1 MEGNKSLISVIV
13 PVYKVEQYLDK
24 CVESIV
30 NQTYRNLEIILVD
43 DGSPD
48 NCPAMCDGWAKK
60 DDRIKVIHQE
70 NQGGGAARNIGIGE
84 AHGEYIAFIDSD
96 DYIAPIMYEFLLNC
110 SKRSNADI
118 VECGYCVAESDHA
131 VMDCDLG
138 ESFFVEH
145 DKLTALGLH
154 IEDKAYRQLIWNK
167 LYRRCTVADV
177 RFCPGKRIDDEF
189 WTYRVIG
196 NADKLIHTNK
206 VLYAYRQQNASVMHQ
221 LNPET
226 RFHAIEAK
234 CERQRYL
241 EANFP
246 ELVAC
251 GKINLL
257 FSCLYQGQMALRY
270 TKGKERKKAMER
282 LKPIAKEQ
290 HFSRQETKKLS
301 FTHRV
306 WLKLGRSCFKITC
319 IIRNIMRVG
328 Q

>member
-1 MEGNKSLISVIV
+1 MEEQPLISVIV
-13 PVYKVEQYLDK
+13 PVYNVEEYLDK

-70 NQGGGAARNIGIGE
+70 NQGGGAARNIALDMAQGI
-84 AHGEYIAFIDSD
+84 FVLLVDSD
-96 DYIAPIMYEFLLNC
+96 DYLSEAMISFLYSLMEEDV
-110 SKRSNADI
+110 DI
-118 VECGYCVAESDHA
+118 VECGICT
-131 VMDCDLG
+131 
-138 ESFFVEH
+138 VEGDFAAFDSI
-145 DKLTALGLH
+145 DKEYEIYVCSPQEALRNT
-154 IEDKAYRQLIWNK
+154 IEDRAFRQTPVNK
-167 LYRRCTVADV
+167 LYRRTAIGEI
-177 RFCPGKRIDDEF
+177 RFPVDKKIDDEF

-301 FTHRV
+301 FTHRA

-319 IIRNIMRVG
+319 IMRNIMRVG

>member
-1 MEGNKSLISVIV
+1 MEGNQSLISVIV

-60 DDRIKVIHQE
+60 DDRIKVIHKA
-70 NQGGGAARNIGIGE
+70 NGGLSDARNAGIAVASGEFIG
-84 AHGEYIAFIDSD
+84 FVDSD
-96 DYIAPIMYEFLLNC
+96 DWVAPFFYERLISMLIDN
-110 SKRSNADI
+110 
-118 VECGYCVAESDHA
+118 
-131 VMDCDLG
+131 DCDISACGIEKVNEGQQPKLRDAPYSVNCIGG
-138 ESFFVEH
+138 EEALH
-145 DKLTALGLH
+145 D
-154 IEDKAYRQLIWNK
+154 LICGSITQVVWNK
-167 LYRRCTVADV
+167 LYRRETIDGIPFAK
-177 RFCPGKRIDDEF
+177 GKFHEDEF
-189 WTYRVIG
+189 WSYQVFG
-196 NADKLIHTNK
+196 KADRI
-206 VLYAYRQQNASVMHQ
+206 
-221 LNPET
+221 
-226 RFHAIEAK
+226 AIADFNGYYYLQRTGSIMGEGYSLKRLDAVEAK

-257 FSCLYQGQMALRY
+257 FYCLYQGQMALRY

-282 LKPIAKEQ
+282 LIPIAKEQ
-290 HFSRQETKKLS
+290 HFSRQETKTLS

-306 WLKLGRSCFKITC
+306 WLKLGRSCFIMTC
-319 IIRNIMRVG
+319 RIRNLCKIG
-328 Q
+328 L